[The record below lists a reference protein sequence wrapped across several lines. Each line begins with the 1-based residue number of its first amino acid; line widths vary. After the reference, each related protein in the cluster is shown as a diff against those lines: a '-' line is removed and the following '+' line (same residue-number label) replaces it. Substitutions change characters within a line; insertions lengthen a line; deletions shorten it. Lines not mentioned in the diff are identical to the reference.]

1 MTTDLIKT
9 LLQKLPRYAEEEG
22 DFYSVPREALI
33 SALCRQHQLEPAI
46 AENTINLIETLLD
59 TLAVL
64 NTAYLQKGEWCFISF
79 PAQLLA
85 TSLLTAMS
93 DNESRFFADNFWN
106 TQGIADAKKNQ
117 QREVLS
123 VIENRRYE
131 HHSNHNAKPIRYIYV
146 AWGLIRLDGNILFY
160 QREDTQKRFDKKA
173 GDYGLIGGRL
183 NQYDVPNNMAMP
195 AFSNTI
201 VTGDGRN

>member
-1 MTTDLIKT
+1 MSANLIQT
-9 LLQKLPRYAEEEG
+9 LIPQLPRYAEEEG

-59 TLAVL
+59 SLAVL
-64 NTAYLQKGEWCFISF
+64 NAAYLQKGEWCFVSF

-117 QREVLS
+117 QRDVLN
-123 VIENRRYE
+123 VVENRRYE

-146 AWGLIRLDGNILFY
+146 AWGLIKLDGNILFY

-201 VTGDGRN
+201 VTDDGRN